1 MQRPHTTIV
10 LAMSADGKIAD
21 AHHAAPQFGSKR
33 DWEHLET
40 QVASADG
47 VLFGASTLRAGGTA
61 MRVISPAL
69 IQARRDR
76 AQSDQP
82 IQMVCS
88 HSGQLDPNLQFFRQ
102 PIPRWLITPPTGA
115 DPWQQGELAGKFDQV
130 LSYATSDSSAAGIP
144 WATILADCWDYGLR
158 SIAVL
163 GGGELVA
170 SLLEANCVDDLWLTL
185 CPVLL
190 GGRNAPTP
198 FDGIG
203 FAQQVAPKL
212 ELLSVEHV
220 AGEVFLYYRVLPV
233 V

>member
-1 MQRPHTTIV
+1 MQRPHTTVV

-21 AHHAAPQFGSKR
+21 ANHTAPRFGSQR

-40 QVASADG
+40 QVATADG
-47 VLFGASTLRAGGTA
+47 VLFGASTLRSGGTA

-76 AQSDQP
+76 AQPDQP

-88 HSGQLDPNLQFFRQ
+88 YSGQLDPSLKFFRQ
-102 PIPRWLITPPTGA
+102 PIPRWLITTPTGA
-115 DPWQQGELAGKFDQV
+115 ALWQQGELAGKFDQV
-130 LSYATSDSSAAGIP
+130 LSPAIANASAAGIP
-144 WATILADCWDYGLR
+144 WATILADCWDQGLR

-203 FAQQVAPKL
+203 FAQELAPKL
-212 ELLSVEHV
+212 ELLSVEPV
-220 AGEVFLYYRVLPV
+220 AGEVFLHYRVLPV
-233 V
+233 L